1 MDIVLKNLA
10 LNNDMLGGID
20 VNALFEQEKE
30 EMAKGNPDNNKVG
43 PNDDGTVTR
52 SEYQRKFSVLALQ
65 DSELFSL
72 ELEYL
77 EEMKQQ
83 FPDHYNILFQDAFE
97 KLKKVFRYK
106 LKMIEKLTKLRN
118 NMKKMLV
125 KREKPSGFHS
135 PINKRQPSQ
144 IITGH
149 NVTYDS
155 AASPML
161 RRAITQASPE
171 MF

>member
-77 EEMKQQ
+77 EEMKQ
-83 FPDHYNILFQDAFE
+83 
-97 KLKKVFRYK
+97 
-106 LKMIEKLTKLRN
+106 
-118 NMKKMLV
+118 
-125 KREKPSGFHS
+125 
-135 PINKRQPSQ
+135 
-144 IITGH
+144 
-149 NVTYDS
+149 
-155 AASPML
+155 
-161 RRAITQASPE
+161 
-171 MF
+171 